1 MPIWKE
7 LQKTPNKKAKMVKM
21 ESSVF
26 DQTSLSKK
34 KQIEGVP
41 SVLKVGPDG
50 NITEVSDI
58 RNTSKMT
65 NLLKTGSESPTAGM
79 TSTELS
85 NLLDDIGTEPKPM
98 NLSESEEDPSNVGSE
113 EAIRAVIPDAT
124 IGPNPLPVMPGMPLA
139 EAESQKGGRR
149 YRKRRQTQRRRHRQ
163 VGGNNIS
170 HRQVGGNNISHR
182 QVGGNNISHRQVG
195 GNPWAA
201 FLASAGPAAILA
213 GAYAALPA
221 RSSGLP
227 PPQHSAKWRRI
238 RARLTRRR

>member
-170 HRQVGGNNISHR
+170 HRQVGGN
-182 QVGGNNISHRQVG
+182 
-195 GNPWAA
+195 PWAA